1 MFAFKFAR
9 DSAAAQCGEARPHRH
24 SYKRMRLRLN
34 GSRRSLDEN
43 NQNLIVSERHSHSA
57 LCGGKAASGAPAAF
71 WSVAF
76 CVLLSAF
83 CLLPTAF
90 TPSLTVRLLPSA
102 FSQHEMPQ
110 PTGRSEEHTSELQ

>member
-9 DSAAAQCGEARPHRH
+9 GSAAAQCGEARPHRH
-24 SYKRMRLRLN
+24 SYKRMRLR
-34 GSRRSLDEN
+34 LDEN

-110 PTGRSEEHTSELQ
+110 PTGQPTPSPSPSPSPLP